1 MCLILAGSSSLTSL
15 VREAATKRPLQ
26 PRQPIRAGYTVENS
40 SQRKRL
46 LGWQVWE
53 SSTSCWDLFE
63 GTEQGIKWW
72 GVEATSGGFDA
83 E

>member
-26 PRQPIRAGYTVENS
+26 PQQPIHAGCTQQLAHIAQREREQVGRAGPRVGS
-40 SQRKRL
+40 FQR
-46 LGWQVWE
+46 GA
-53 SSTSCWDLFE
+53 
-63 GTEQGIKWW
+63 EQGIKWW
-72 GVEATSGGFDA
+72 GVEATSGGFDG